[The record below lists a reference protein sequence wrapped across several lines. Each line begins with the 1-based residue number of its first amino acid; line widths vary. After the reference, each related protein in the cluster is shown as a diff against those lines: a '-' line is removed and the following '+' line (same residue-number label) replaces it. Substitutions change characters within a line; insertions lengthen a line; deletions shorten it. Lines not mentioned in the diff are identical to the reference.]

1 MLIYVDLID
10 PLWLILTFV
19 STRDLD
25 DPTRRPFCTMLRKLE
40 FLHRWQGPD
49 HSDLSDHARN
59 GQKNDADLSN
69 LSIQHMVNSG

>member
-10 PLWLILTFV
+10 PVWLIPTYV

-25 DPTRRPFCTMLRKLE
+25 DPTRR
-40 FLHRWQGPD
+40 QGSD

-69 LSIQHMVNSG
+69 LSIQHKVNSA